1 MIGFQREEA
10 EANRWKDV
18 MAGNLGEWGK
28 AEEKRDSDK
37 RDLAQLVNIDGVQML
52 WPEKLLVDNMICY
65 LNDIAWMCNLQLSLL
80 LV

>member
-1 MIGFQREEA
+1 MFIYIVILSFHLLHRLLIGFQREEA

-52 WPEKLLVDNMICY
+52 WPEKLLVDNMI
-65 LNDIAWMCNLQLSLL
+65 N
-80 LV
+80 